1 MITDNIVFLNIIFLL
16 LCGGVPYFILL
27 EKSDKFSAKAIFIV
41 SGFLLLSAVILSF
54 YTDREYMT
62 SFVVISFFT
71 ALYAIYRATQTTN
84 FYKLGYYFIFI
95 NAPFFILFEEHGAF
109 YSLSLLVS
117 LLGIYAIAS
126 FYEKHYGSAN
136 YLYVR
141 GITLA
146 TPLVGIHIT
155 VYLITIGLYPPLP
168 NSLFFITH
176 IFNSEANALWFVIVI
191 TLYAG
196 NFLVSMRVLE
206 KSIFGK
212 INPNIHYV
220 DLNFKEKITHFAI
233 IVSLVLLSIY
243 GIKEILTW
251 A

>member
-1 MITDNIVFLNIIFLL
+1 MIYNIVFLLL
-16 LCGGVPYFILL
+16 AGGVPYYLFL
-27 EKSDKFSAKAIFIV
+27 EKSAKFSSRTIFLI
-41 SGFLLLSAVILSF
+41 SGFLLLSAVALTFFIQKEN
-54 YTDREYMT
+54 TTE
-62 SFVVISFFT
+62 FVIISFLS
-71 ALYAIYRATQTTN
+71 ALYSIYKATKTTN

-95 NAPFFILFEEHGAF
+95 NAPFFMLFEGHGAF

-117 LLGIYAIAS
+117 LMGIYAIAR

-168 NSLFFITH
+168 NSLFFLTY
-176 IFNSEANALWFVIVI
+176 IFNTEADLLWFIVVI
-191 TLYAG
+191 TLYFG
-196 NFLVSMRVLE
+196 NFLISMRVLE

-212 INPNIHYV
+212 TNPSIHYV
-220 DLNFKEKITHFAI
+220 DLNLKEKFTHFII
-233 IVSLVLLSIY
+233 IVLLTLLSIY
-243 GIKEILTW
+243 GLRETFQW
-251 A
+251 AF

>member
-1 MITDNIVFLNIIFLL
+1 MISNIIFLL
-16 LCGGVPYFILL
+16 LAGGVPYYLFL
-27 EKSDKFSAKAIFIV
+27 ERSDKFSSKTIFIL
-41 SGFLLLSAVILSF
+41 SGFSLLCAVALTFIIHKEYTTPFVIISFVSAVYS
-54 YTDREYMT
+54 
-62 SFVVISFFT
+62 
-71 ALYAIYRATQTTN
+71 IYRAMNTTN
-84 FYKLGYYFIFI
+84 FYKLGYYFIFM
-95 NAPFFILFEEHGAF
+95 NAPFFLLFEGNGAF

-168 NSLFFITH
+168 NSLFFITY
-176 IFNSEANALWFVIVI
+176 IFNSQANLLWFVVVI
-191 TLYAG
+191 TLYFG
-196 NFLVSMRVLE
+196 NFLVSMKVLE
-206 KSIFGK
+206 KAIFGK
-212 INPNIHYV
+212 TNPNIHYV
-220 DLNFKEKITHFAI
+220 DLNFKEKVTHFTI
-233 IVSLVLLSIY
+233 IILLVLLSIY
-243 GIKEILTW
+243 GLKEILSW

>member
-1 MITDNIVFLNIIFLL
+1 MIYNIVFLLL
-16 LCGGVPYFILL
+16 AGGVPYYLFL
-27 EKSDKFSAKAIFIV
+27 EKSAKFSSRTIFLI
-41 SGFLLLSAVILSF
+41 SGFLLLSAVALTFFIQKEN
-54 YTDREYMT
+54 TTE
-62 SFVVISFFT
+62 FVIISFLS
-71 ALYAIYRATQTTN
+71 ALYSIYKATKTTN

-95 NAPFFILFEEHGAF
+95 NAPFFMLFEGHGAF

-117 LLGIYAIAS
+117 LMGIYAIAR

-168 NSLFFITH
+168 NSLFFLTY
-176 IFNSEANALWFVIVI
+176 IFNTEADLLWFIVVI
-191 TLYAG
+191 TLYFG
-196 NFLVSMRVLE
+196 NFLISMRVLE

-212 INPNIHYV
+212 TNPNIHYV
-220 DLNFKEKITHFAI
+220 DLNLKEKFTHFII
-233 IVSLVLLSIY
+233 IVLLTLLSIY
-243 GIKEILTW
+243 GLRETFQW
-251 A
+251 AF

>member
-1 MITDNIVFLNIIFLL
+1 MIINIIFLL
-16 LCGGVPYFILL
+16 LAGGVPYYLFL
-27 EKSDKFSAKAIFIV
+27 EKSDKFSSKSIFKI
-41 SGFLLLSAVILSF
+41 SGFLLFTAVVLTFFIEKESSTELVIISFLSA
-54 YTDREYMT
+54 
-62 SFVVISFFT
+62 
-71 ALYAIYRATQTTN
+71 LYSIYRATKTTN
-84 FYKLGYYFIFI
+84 FYKLAYYFIFM
-95 NAPFFILFEEHGAF
+95 NAPFFMLFEAHGAF

-168 NSLFFITH
+168 NSLFFLTY
-176 IFNSEANALWFVIVI
+176 IFNSEADLLWFIVVI
-191 TLYAG
+191 TLYFG
-196 NFLVSMRVLE
+196 NFLVSMKVLE

-212 INPNIHYV
+212 TNPNIHYV
-220 DLNFKEKITHFAI
+220 DLNFKEKITHFI
-233 IVSLVLLSIY
+233 IIILLTLLSIY
-243 GIKEILTW
+243 GIREILLW
-251 A
+251 VL

>member
-1 MITDNIVFLNIIFLL
+1 MISNTLFLLLASGLPYYIFLEKNDKFSSKSIFLL
-16 LCGGVPYFILL
+16 
-27 EKSDKFSAKAIFIV
+27 
-41 SGFLLLSAVILSF
+41 SGFLLLCAIVLSF
-54 YTDREYMT
+54 FIPNEY
-62 SFVVISFFT
+62 SPPFVVISFIS
-71 ALYAIYRATQTTN
+71 AIYSIYRATKTTN

-95 NAPFFILFEEHGAF
+95 NAPFFLLFTEQGPF

-155 VYLITIGLYPPLP
+155 VYLISIGLYPPLP
-168 NSLFFITH
+168 NSLFFLTY
-176 IFNSEANALWFVIVI
+176 IFNSEPDVLWYVVVI
-191 TLYAG
+191 TLYFG
-196 NFLVSMRVLE
+196 NFLISMKVLE

-212 INPNIHYV
+212 TNPNIHYV
-220 DLNFKEKITHFAI
+220 DLDFKEKITHFI
-233 IVSLVLLSIY
+233 IIMLLTILSIY
-243 GIKEILTW
+243 GLKEILQW
-251 A
+251 VL